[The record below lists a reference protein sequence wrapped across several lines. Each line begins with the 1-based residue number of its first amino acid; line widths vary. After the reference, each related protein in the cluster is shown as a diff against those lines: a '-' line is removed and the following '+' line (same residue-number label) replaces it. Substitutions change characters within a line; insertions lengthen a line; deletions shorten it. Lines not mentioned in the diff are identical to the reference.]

1 MVVKMGN
8 EFDYSLNEI
17 EGFKENL
24 SGLDSGLIEKY
35 MVARSKKLK
44 DLSVD
49 EIRVLLSQL
58 IGLAYIVPLALNIVE
73 QDPLISSGLY
83 SGDLAVSLFNI
94 DEEFWSNNPEWN
106 NRLIEVKFE
115 IEEIYKTIS
124 EEILP
129 LTVGM
134 DFK

>member
-1 MVVKMGN
+1 MGN

>member
-1 MVVKMGN
+1 MGN
-8 EFDYSLNEI
+8 EFDDSLNEI
-17 EGFKENL
+17 EGFQENL
-24 SGLDSGLIEKY
+24 SGLDSGLIEKC

-115 IEEIYKTIS
+115 IEETYKTIS